1 MYKLS
6 PNESSF
12 LIYTST
18 HYLLGL
24 RRRTLIV
31 MSKEECYRQ
40 IQGPRGEYLLNEL
53 VTWDFFKDFLGAMK
67 VSYWLKIKLEKGKEE
82 GTL

>member
-12 LIYTST
+12 LIYTPT

-31 MSKEECYRQ
+31 ALKEECYRQ
-40 IQGPRGEYLLNEL
+40 IQGRRGEYLLNEF
-53 VTWDFFKDFLGAMK
+53 VTWDF
-67 VSYWLKIKLEKGKEE
+67 LKIF
-82 GTL
+82 

>member
-1 MYKLS
+1 MKVV
-6 PNESSF
+6 F

-31 MSKEECYRQ
+31 ALKEECYRQ
-40 IQGPRGEYLLNEL
+40 IQGPRGEYLLNEFVMYL
-53 VTWDFFKDFLGAMK
+53 GFFKDFL
-67 VSYWLKIKLEKGKEE
+67 
-82 GTL
+82 